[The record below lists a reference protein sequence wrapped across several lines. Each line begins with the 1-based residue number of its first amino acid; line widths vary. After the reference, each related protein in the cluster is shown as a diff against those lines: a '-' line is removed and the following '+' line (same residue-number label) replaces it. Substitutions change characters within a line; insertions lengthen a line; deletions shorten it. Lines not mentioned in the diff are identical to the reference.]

1 MADKKKGFDLNSLLN
16 TKSKGAAVQAEGPAQ
31 ETENAFSVVMLD
43 VEDLMP
49 SKDNFYSTE
58 NIDELAA
65 AIELS
70 GCIEQNLVVK
80 PEAHGKYEVI
90 AGHRRRLAAL
100 KLVEEGKE
108 EYRKVPCRIK
118 KESDEIRDRLSLI
131 FTNATARQLT
141 DWEKVKQAEELK
153 EVLTEYKKAL
163 QEENKD
169 KPKEERE
176 RIGRI
181 REIVAQM
188 LNTST
193 TQIGRMEAIS
203 NNLSQEF
210 KGELEKGNINI
221 STAHEISRLDE
232 EGQKKAYEQYEEKG
246 ELHIKD
252 VKPEEKEEITDEQ
265 AEKAQE
271 AIKDAIK
278 GEVNRAVFKV
288 KENVA
293 AVERTLRKYFS
304 KSFQG
309 KKFDGGKYIYR
320 FQADGITIIDTEKW
334 GNFLIDYSDLAEI
347 VVLMI
352 ENNQL
357 FYDDTPEEVQEE
369 ETGEETEEETA
380 GEVDAP
386 QEAEPEAQE
395 EENEPLP
402 GQQDMSDYPK
412 YVPEPQEKGLDF
424 TKWIKEKYGM
434 AQYTLIGKEVRAVIA
449 SELEANKGK
458 PLCPAEWENRITNAL
473 SVWVM
478 RKTAEYQKYLQG

>member
-1 MADKKKGFDLNSLLN
+1 MAGFDLNSLLN
-16 TKSKGAAVQAEGPAQ
+16 GKSKGAAVQAEGPAQ
-31 ETENAFSVVMLD
+31 AAENEFSITMLD

-58 NIDELAA
+58 KIDELAA

-90 AGHRRRLAAL
+90 AGHRRRLAVL

-118 KESDEIRDRLSLI
+118 KESDEIRDRISLI

-141 DWEKVKQAEELK
+141 DWERVRQAEELK

-163 QEENKD
+163 QEENKE

-181 REIVAQM
+181 REIVASI

-193 TQIGRMEAIS
+193 TQIGRMESIS
-203 NNLSQEF
+203 NNLSQDF
-210 KGELEKGNINI
+210 KGELEKGNIGI
-221 STAHEISRLDE
+221 STAHELSRLDK

-252 VKPEEKEEITDEQ
+252 VKQEEKEEITDEQ

-271 AIKDAIK
+271 AIKDAIR

-288 KENVA
+288 KDNVA
-293 AVERTLRKYFS
+293 AVERTLRKCFG
-304 KSFQG
+304 KSFKG

-320 FQADGITIIDTEKW
+320 FQAEGITIIDTEKW
-334 GNFLIDYSDLAEI
+334 GNFLIVYSDLAEI

-357 FYDDTPEEVQEE
+357 LYDDTPEEPQGEEAGELWEGFNEAADGGIIPKEQVEIQEE
-369 ETGEETEEETA
+369 K
-380 GEVDAP
+380 
-386 QEAEPEAQE
+386 
-395 EENEPLP
+395 NEDMP
-402 GQQDMSDYPK
+402 GQQDMSDYQEC
-412 YVPEPQEKGLDF
+412 VPDPQEKGLEF
-424 TKWIKEKYGM
+424 TKWILKKYGT
-434 AQYTLIGKEVRAVIA
+434 AQYTLIGKKVREVIT
-449 SELEANKGK
+449 SELEANQDK
-458 PLCPAEWENRITNAL
+458 PLCPAEWESRLTNAL
-473 SVWVM
+473 SIWVM
-478 RKTAEYQKYLQG
+478 EKTREYQKYLQD

>member
-31 ETENAFSVVMLD
+31 EEENAFSVVMLD

-193 TQIGRMEAIS
+193 TQVGRMEAIS

-221 STAHEISRLDE
+221 STAHELSRLDE

-278 GEVNRAVFKV
+278 GGVNRAVFKV

-357 FYDDTPEEVQEE
+357 SYDDTPEEVQEE
-369 ETGEETEEETA
+369 ETGEEIEEEAA

-402 GQQDMSDYPK
+402 GQQDMSDYPE

>member
-31 ETENAFSVVMLD
+31 KKKNAFSVVMLD

-193 TQIGRMEAIS
+193 TQVGRMEAIS

-221 STAHEISRLDE
+221 STAHELSRLDE

-357 FYDDTPEEVQEE
+357 SYDDTPEEVQEE
-369 ETGEETEEETA
+369 ETGEEIEEEAA

-402 GQQDMSDYPK
+402 GQQDMSDYPEC
-412 YVPEPQEKGLDF
+412 VPEPQEKGLDF

-434 AQYTLIGKEVRAVIA
+434 AQYTLIGKKVRAVIA

>member
-1 MADKKKGFDLNSLLN
+1 MAADKKKGFDLNSLLN
-16 TKSKGAAVQAEGPAQ
+16 TKSKGAAVQAAGPEQ
-31 ETENAFSVVMLD
+31 EEENAFSVVMLD

-153 EVLTEYKKAL
+153 EVLTQYKKAL

-193 TQIGRMEAIS
+193 TQVGRMEAIS
-203 NNLSQEF
+203 NNLSQDF
-210 KGELEKGNINI
+210 KEELEKGNINI
-221 STAHEISRLDE
+221 STAHELSRLDE

-252 VKPEEKEEITDEQ
+252 VKTEEKEEITDEQ

-271 AIKDAIK
+271 AIKDAIR
-278 GEVNRAVFKV
+278 GEANRAVFKV
-288 KENVA
+288 KDNVA
-293 AVERTLRKYFS
+293 AVERVLRKYFS

-320 FQADGITIIDTEKW
+320 FQSDGMTIIDTTAW
-334 GNFLIDYSDLAEI
+334 GNFLITYSDLAEI
-347 VVLMI
+347 IVFMI
-352 ENNQL
+352 EDNQL
-357 FYDDTPEEVQEE
+357 LYDDTPEEVQEE
-369 ETGEETEEETA
+369 ETEEETA
-380 GEVDAP
+380 E
-386 QEAEPEAQE
+386 EADERADELQE
-395 EENEPLP
+395 EDNKPLP
-402 GQQDMSDYPK
+402 GQQDMSDYPE

-424 TKWIKEKYGM
+424 TTWIREKYGI
-434 AQYTLIGKEVRAVIA
+434 AQYALIGREVRTVIT
-449 SELEANKGK
+449 SELEANKEK
-458 PLCPAEWENRITNAL
+458 PLCPAEWEDRITNAL

-478 RKTAEYQKYLQG
+478 TKTAEYQKYLQG

>member
-1 MADKKKGFDLNSLLN
+1 MAEKKKGFDLNSLLN

-31 ETENAFSVVMLD
+31 EEENAFSVVMLD

-193 TQIGRMEAIS
+193 TQVGRMEAIS

-221 STAHEISRLDE
+221 STAHELSRLDE

-357 FYDDTPEEVQEE
+357 SYDDTPEEVQEE
-369 ETGEETEEETA
+369 ETGEEPEEETA

-386 QEAEPEAQE
+386 QAEEPEPQE

-402 GQQDMSDYPK
+402 GQQDMSDYPE

-478 RKTAEYQKYLQG
+478 RKTAEYQQYLQG

>member
-1 MADKKKGFDLNSLLN
+1 MAEKKKGFDLNSLLN
-16 TKSKGAAVQAEGPAQ
+16 TKSKGAAVREEGPAQ
-31 ETENAFSVVMLD
+31 EAENAFNVVMLD

-357 FYDDTPEEVQEE
+357 SYDDTPEEVQEE
-369 ETGEETEEETA
+369 ETGEENEEETA

-386 QEAEPEAQE
+386 QEAEPEPQE

-402 GQQDMSDYPK
+402 GQQDMSDYPE

-434 AQYTLIGKEVRAVIA
+434 EQYTLIGKEVRAVIA

-458 PLCPAEWENRITNAL
+458 QLCPAEWENRITNAL

>member
-16 TKSKGAAVQAEGPAQ
+16 TKSKGAAVQAAGPAQ
-31 ETENAFSVVMLD
+31 EEENAFSVVMLD

-58 NIDELAA
+58 NIDELAT

-153 EVLTEYKKAL
+153 EVLIQYKKAL

-176 RIGRI
+176 RIGRV

-203 NNLSQEF
+203 NNLSQDF
-210 KGELEKGNINI
+210 KEELEKGNIGI
-221 STAHEISRLDE
+221 STAHELSRLDE

-252 VKPEEKEEITDEQ
+252 VKQ

-288 KENVA
+288 KDNVA
-293 AVERTLRKYFS
+293 AVERALRKHFS

-320 FQADGITIIDTEKW
+320 FQPDGMTIIDTVQW
-334 GNFLIDYSDLAEI
+334 GNFLIGYSDLAEI
-347 VVLMI
+347 IVFMI
-352 ENNQL
+352 EDNQL
-357 FYDDTPEEVQEE
+357 SYDDTPEEVQEE

-386 QEAEPEAQE
+386 QEAETQE

-402 GQQDMSDYPK
+402 GQQDMSDYPD

-424 TKWIKEKYGM
+424 TKWIQEKYGM

-458 PLCPAEWENRITNAL
+458 LPCPAEWENRLTNAL

-478 RKTAEYQKYLQG
+478 KRTAEYQHYLQG

>member
-1 MADKKKGFDLNSLLN
+1 MAGKKKGFDLNNLLN
-16 TKSKGAAVQAEGPAQ
+16 EKSKGAAVQAEGPAQ
-31 ETENAFSVVMLD
+31 AEKNAFDVVMID

-80 PEAHGKYEVI
+80 PQAHGKYEVI

-100 KLVEEGKE
+100 KLVEEGRE

-118 KESDEIRDRLSLI
+118 KESDEIRDKLSLI
-131 FTNATARQLT
+131 FTNATTRQLT
-141 DWEKVKQAEELK
+141 DWEKVKQAEKLK

-181 REIVAQM
+181 REIVAGM

-203 NNLSQEF
+203 NNLSQDF
-210 KGELEKGNINI
+210 KEELEKGNINI
-221 STAHEISRLDE
+221 STAHELSRLDE

-357 FYDDTPEEVQEE
+357 SYDDTPEEVQEE
-369 ETGEETEEETA
+369 ETGEEIEEEAA

-402 GQQDMSDYPK
+402 GQQDMSDYPEC
-412 YVPEPQEKGLDF
+412 VPEPQEKGLDF

>member
-181 REIVAQM
+181 REIVAGM

-193 TQIGRMEAIS
+193 TQVGRMEAIS

-221 STAHEISRLDE
+221 STAHELSRLDE

-271 AIKDAIK
+271 AIKDAVK

-288 KENVA
+288 KDNVA
-293 AVERTLRKYFS
+293 AVERVLRKHFS

-309 KKFDGGKYIYR
+309 KKFDSGKYIYR
-320 FQADGITIIDTEKW
+320 FQPDGMTIIDTTEW
-334 GNFLIDYSDLAEI
+334 ENFLISYSDLAEI
-347 VVLMI
+347 IVFMI
-352 ENNQL
+352 EGNQL
-357 FYDDTPEEVQEE
+357 SYDDTTEEVQEE
-369 ETGEETEEETA
+369 ETGEEKTA
-380 GEVDAP
+380 VEMDAP

-395 EENEPLP
+395 EENKTLP
-402 GQQDMSDYPK
+402 GQQDMSDYPE

-434 AQYTLIGKEVRAVIA
+434 AQYTLIGNKVRAVIA

-458 PLCPAEWENRITNAL
+458 PLCPAEWENRLTNAL

-478 RKTAEYQKYLQG
+478 SKTKEYQQYLQG

>member
-31 ETENAFSVVMLD
+31 EEENAFSVVMLD

-193 TQIGRMEAIS
+193 TQVGRMEAIS

-221 STAHEISRLDE
+221 STAHELSRLDE

-278 GEVNRAVFKV
+278 GGVNRAVFKV

-347 VVLMI
+347 VVSMI

-357 FYDDTPEEVQEE
+357 SYDDTPEEVQEE
-369 ETGEETEEETA
+369 ETGEEIEEEAA

-402 GQQDMSDYPK
+402 GQQDMSDYPE

>member
-31 ETENAFSVVMLD
+31 EEENAFSVVMLD

-193 TQIGRMEAIS
+193 TQVGRMEAIS

-221 STAHEISRLDE
+221 STAHELSRLDE

-357 FYDDTPEEVQEE
+357 SYDDTPEEVQEE
-369 ETGEETEEETA
+369 KTGEEIEEEAA

-395 EENEPLP
+395 EENEALP
-402 GQQDMSDYPK
+402 GQQDMSDYPE